1 MGVSPTVSR
10 TTKRRR
16 SQESPDDPECPKVRL
31 VAISTAVA
39 KLPRRNENKRKV
51 EEAIDNITQTLN
63 RWKSAGP
70 EDSTISE
77 DAHPNESL
85 FAFLQCLKCDFEAL
99 WKDYEQIHGELL
111 HTKETLD
118 RTLDEN
124 TFLALS
130 KDARER
136 RNLKLED
143 DTNNL
148 NEENRD
154 LHLDRVKASK
164 TEKSLIGTISCLNT
178 HITTESIRVK
188 NLVNE
193 LEKCK
198 SITNRDVRIK
208 QQLTH
213 DIETLKQEVQN
224 LSIDKH
230 NLRNAVKSHK
240 AKIETLN
247 TQIVVLADQKSMY
260 QKKNRALEH
269 ASKKDEDT
277 KKELE
282 TALRISGLELE
293 KAVKINE
300 ATSRAENA
308 KKLRMDSHH
317 AKQKLEIEELKEVRI
332 KNIQLESSITSL
344 KANFTKADDSH
355 RATKA
360 NLMTIQHQNQELRT
374 RVEVAETLHAK
385 GLDQLRKREIEL
397 LTSIEALTKQKDDV
411 ELSRYA
417 KAMESIDPELAQA
430 REEMG
435 KRERLADDRARE
447 LEQDKIELEAA
458 LRVRSQEFQN
468 AVVRMAEF
476 ESWKN
481 LEVEVIQRAKLGT
494 ENSLIHNLEE
504 MKAANNALR
513 ISLQTVEWASS
524 KALEVNCQETE
535 KLRQEQNEI
544 EIAFGMKNK
553 QLSQI
558 QEEQTE
564 LAMMI
569 QSLHIQDQTRQ
580 VVLDATLQELNSSRE
595 EVKEFCLNRLQV
607 GEHTN
612 NDSHHG
618 EQCLGLGTPHSSY
631 SSSIYQN
638 EQDCS
643 DHKGDF
649 VKQELNKLE
658 LGDGVKDK
666 EMETTT
672 SREENVAP
680 EQTFGN
686 EHLDDSETRFD
697 LAQNKQSLKNL
708 AKEPKHDC
716 DPGITPLESPRDK
729 LDLAP
734 QKAGLDMVQD
744 GELSSG
750 RPFAE
755 VMCETKYGAEN
766 GGQENKDLIPVNSNL
781 NNTQNA
787 DLSTVIET
795 TFFTLSAGETLG
807 SETVPNDLEAHFEV
821 PVVFQCDAGSHTGP
835 EASQSVPD
843 AINGGLFNESS
854 VQYPVNMAQNTS
866 SKEVRGDKVKASSED
881 VAVAEQLFALLVLTD
896 PEKQNEEKS
905 NLKEPM
911 KSLHTQQDVQEVPLH
926 IKGFDEVPKEK
937 QPIQGPAKNESSE
950 NLLSSNEEK
959 ATQEQLLET
968 KRLTS
973 TSAENRLEDK
983 DTELQMMREEK
994 AVVEQSLETNILA
1007 LKAIEERYEAKCT
1020 QLVAVEQE
1028 MSISRE
1034 TMEKLRIQ
1042 TENHRTT
1049 LNTTKQELDEI
1060 RSRHSDL
1067 ELLFRTAQNDSS
1079 NKLRVMNRELERLRE
1094 EKATAQQLLEAK
1106 VFEFEAK
1113 CHNAI
1118 VVEEELEALN
1128 KIMNHRRIEEEDQ
1141 KFALRSAKEQLEE
1154 AKSKCLNLQSL
1165 LQTAHDANSEDL
1177 QVNHSPSYH
1186 SLLLDDFQN
1195 KLAEIRTIREEKAA
1209 VEQSFEAKTLALR
1222 AVEQK
1227 LKAKCSE
1234 LGAVEQEKSAL
1245 KVSMEKSQIE
1255 TENQKTT
1262 LNTTKQELD
1271 ELRSRHSD
1279 LQLLFGTRQNDNSKK
1294 LRDFKVKDIEL
1305 QMLSEAK
1312 AVAEQLL
1319 EVKIISLDAVD
1330 KKLEAKCHDLRVVE
1344 QELATS
1350 NGTIDDSSKKL
1361 RVKDIELQRLSEAKA
1376 AAEQLLE
1383 AKIIS
1388 SDAVE
1393 KELEA
1398 KCRDL
1403 RMVEQELATSNGTIN
1418 NLQTEIEVHQVTL
1431 SNTKRELDELQSKH
1445 LELRSV
1451 LETRT
1456 KLAQASLGFLNKY
1469 DLKVDAIQSSLSE
1482 SEDLFKVCRKS
1493 LETHVRDQVTQ
1504 IEMLEASAR
1513 EKDARYTKRVRDL
1526 NDSIEGLRTKL
1537 TELRQDRLE
1546 DKTKRVLKSRYIE
1559 LEDSY
1564 EEHRK
1569 ICEASQMRFSK
1580 EIEDYQS
1587 NLQRA
1592 HAQIQEQQ
1600 SQISRMENRF
1610 QTASNANKSNMQAA
1624 TPDDQGIE
1632 AGGSYYSQSSQPS
1645 IRFGGLKK
1653 SLRGVDIQ
1661 AQRYRLATNHKYAGN
1676 SSSNSVDNLPSG
1688 KISKKSVYVRSKYLA
1703 VMSIA
1708 DLSFQTKT
1716 RT

>member
-16 SQESPDDPECPKVRL
+16 SQESLDEPECPVRFYLVDLHPLIPLKQKVRL

-39 KLPRRNENKRKV
+39 KL
-51 EEAIDNITQTLN
+51 NITQILN

-70 EDSTISE
+70 EDSIISE
-77 DAHPNESL
+77 DAHSNESL

-99 WKDYEQIHGELL
+99 WKVIEHTWHLAHIHQFPGHQDYEQIHGELL

-143 DTNNL
+143 DTNDL
-148 NEENRD
+148 NEENRG
-154 LHLDRVKASK
+154 LHADQPDYRLA
-164 TEKSLIGTISCLNT
+164 SLIVFLQ
-178 HITTESIRVK
+178 TESIRVK

-193 LEKCK
+193 LEKSK

-213 DIETLKQEVQN
+213 NIETLKQEVQN

-317 AKQKLEIEELKEVRI
+317 AKQKLEIEELKEVRL
-332 KNIQLESSITSL
+332 KNTQLESSITSL

-360 NLMTIQHQNQELRT
+360 NLMTIQHENQELRT

-447 LEQDKIELEAA
+447 LEQDKTELEAA
-458 LRVRSQEFQN
+458 LRVKSQEFQN
-468 AVVRMAEF
+468 AVIRMAEF

-513 ISLQTVEWASS
+513 TSLQTVEWASS

-535 KLRQEQNEI
+535 KLRQERNEI

-595 EVKEFCLNRLQV
+595 EVKKFCLNRLQV

-618 EQCLGLGTPHSSY
+618 EQCLGLGTPHSSH

-686 EHLDDSETRFD
+686 EHLDYSETRFD
-697 LAQNKQSLKNL
+697 LAQNKQSLKNF

-716 DPGITPLESPRDK
+716 DPGITPLESPCDK

-744 GELSSG
+744 GELTSG

-781 NNTQNA
+781 NNTQMLNWSHIKNA
-787 DLSTVIET
+787 DLSTVIEA
-795 TFFTLSAGETLG
+795 TFFTRSAGETLG
-807 SETVPNDLEAHFEV
+807 SETVPNELEAHFEV

-835 EASQSVPD
+835 EASQSAPD
-843 AINGGLFNESS
+843 AINGGLFNELG
-854 VQYPVNMAQNTS
+854 VQYSVNMAQSTS
-866 SKEVRGDKVKASSED
+866 SKEVQGDKVKASSED

-896 PEKQNEEKS
+896 PEKQNEVRPQLRFGIRIKIQAIAQEKS

-950 NLLSSNEEK
+950 NLLVSNSTSSNEEK
-959 ATQEQLLET
+959 ATQEQSLET

-973 TSAENRLEDK
+973 TSVENRFEDK
-983 DTELQMMREEK
+983 DTELQTMREEK
-994 AVVEQSLETNILA
+994 AVVEQSFETNILA

-1028 MSISRE
+1028 MSISKE

-1079 NKLRVMNRELERLRE
+1079 KKLRVMNRELERLRE
-1094 EKATAQQLLEAK
+1094 EKATAQQLFEAK
-1106 VFEFEAK
+1106 AFEFEAK

-1128 KIMNHRRIEEEDQ
+1128 EIMNHRRIEEEDQ

-1154 AKSKCLNLQSL
+1154 TKSKCLNLQSL

-1177 QVNHSPSYH
+1177 Q
-1186 SLLLDDFQN
+1186 N
-1195 KLAEIRTIREEKAA
+1195 KFAEIRTIREEKAA

-1227 LKAKCSE
+1227 LEAKCSE

-1279 LQLLFGTRQNDNSKK
+1279 LQLLFGTRQNDSSEK

-1312 AVAEQLL
+1312 A
-1319 EVKIISLDAVD
+1319 
-1330 KKLEAKCHDLRVVE
+1330 
-1344 QELATS
+1344 
-1350 NGTIDDSSKKL
+1350 
-1361 RVKDIELQRLSEAKA
+1361 

-1388 SDAVE
+1388 LDAVE

-1398 KCRDL
+1398 KCHDL
-1403 RMVEQELATSNGTIN
+1403 RMVEQELATSNGTVN
-1418 NLQTEIEVHQVTL
+1418 NLRTEREVQQVTL
-1431 SNTKRELDELQSKH
+1431 SITKRELDELQSKH

-1456 KLAQASLGFLNKY
+1456 KLAQASLDFLNKY

-1482 SEDLFKVCRKS
+1482 SEVKALLPVCRKS

-1537 TELRQDRLE
+1537 IELRQDRLE

-1564 EEHRK
+1564 EEYR
-1569 ICEASQMRFSK
+1569 
-1580 EIEDYQS
+1580 
-1587 NLQRA
+1587 
-1592 HAQIQEQQ
+1592 IQEQQ

-1661 AQRYRLATNHKYAGN
+1661 AQRYRLAINHKYAGN

-1688 KISKKSVYVRSKYLA
+1688 KISKKSVY
-1703 VMSIA
+1703 MSMPSFEAHKISGITIIA
-1708 DLSFQTKT
+1708 TEKNFIRALGRLNLDTERATSD
-1716 RT
+1716 